1 MRLALQNRLV
11 KYVATAMCVFV
22 LLVQWGC
29 DFPTAQ
35 DPLGTPDFQTT
46 LVRYVKLTDSTMIAP
61 ASPQFLVATFATY
74 SAVARSR
81 VDTTARTADA
91 NGISVT
97 PFITPFS
104 DTGRVTVREV
114 NPVPGKSDFPPARI
128 VFGLRGA
135 TYTIIGLPP
144 SQKQRNQ
151 LIVDTILTVTALP
164 SSPPANTANIR
175 FVNCVNDSTKTY
187 SLILGCPSGA
197 PLSAYLRY
205 RASSAALPIPV
216 SGDNVVSLALTEQ
229 GVPIS
234 STATAPPPVRKDLF
248 NLRPLSAGNNYTILL
263 YQVKGVLRLLALND
277 RNDEKI
283 TADTVSAPST
293 FVRVANLSGG
303 VLESVLYG
311 NNAIVNAVSN
321 DTLTNYN
328 SLTACASAGSD
339 TLILNRRNGLRQ
351 QRLATSLEVNGSQT
365 LLIGDSSA
373 VAAPALT
380 ITVPQNSVAVR
391 VVNLSS
397 RSVSVFRGATSG
409 MRMQALAENLGRGNI
424 GGVIQI
430 PRETLQP
437 FMVFTTNSPQQ
448 VLQTSVDALPSRST
462 ATSYFLVVQ
471 DSRMVFVP
479 DESTLTAPAAVAL
492 KAMGKGALVHIV
504 HAFAD
509 ETNAITVSVGTGN
522 ATGGIV
528 LSDQVSY
535 GGSRLTVLPE
545 GNAQFTIGGAT
556 SSMANEPLK
565 SNVHYVAIGIVAQ
578 GSRQVIVERGLWTP
592 RDGDTARKKLV
603 PQLVPTPQGSVRYLN
618 ATLDVDSVGVFPG
631 LDTSRTSFQLGGN
644 MDKGKFIYPSVPF
657 TTNQIRTLQFSY
669 GNKIFYTAQSLN
681 FSVGRAYTIIF
692 SGRAKDEKGNNAY
705 NVILL
710 QEF

>member
-11 KYVATAMCVFV
+11 KYVATAVCAFV

-35 DPLGTPDFQTT
+35 TPLGTPDYQTT
-46 LVRYVKLTDSTMIAP
+46 LVRYVKLTDSTMSAP
-61 ASPQFLVATFATY
+61 SSPQILEATFATY
-74 SAVARSR
+74 SAVTRSR
-81 VDTTARTADA
+81 VDTTIRTATA
-91 NGISVT
+91 ASISVT
-97 PFITPFS
+97 PFITPLS

-144 SQKQRNQ
+144 SQNRRNQ
-151 LIVDTILTVTALP
+151 LIVDTILTVAALP

-175 FVNCVNDSTKTY
+175 FVNCVNDLTKTY
-187 SLILGCPSGA
+187 SLIVGCPSGA

-205 RASSAALPIPV
+205 RTSSAALPIAV

-229 GVPIS
+229 DVPIS
-234 STATAPPPVRKDLF
+234 STATAPPAVQKGLF

-263 YQVKGVLRLLALND
+263 YQVKGALRLMALND

-283 TADTVSAPST
+283 TADTANAPST

-321 DTLTNYN
+321 DTLTKYE
-328 SLTACASAGSD
+328 SVTACTSAGSD

-351 QRLATSLEVNGSQT
+351 QRLATSLAVNGSQT

-380 ITVPQNSVAVR
+380 MMIPQTSVAVR

-397 RSVSVFRGATSG
+397 KSVSVFRGATSG
-409 MRMQALAENLGRGNI
+409 MRMQALAENLGKGSI
-424 GGVIQI
+424 GGAIQI

-448 VLQTSVDALPSRST
+448 ILQTSVDALPTRST

-479 DESTLTAPAAVAL
+479 DESTLTAPAAAAL
-492 KAMGKGALVHIV
+492 TAMGKGALVHIV

-509 ETNAITVSVGTGN
+509 ETNATAVSVGTGN
-522 ATGGIV
+522 GTGGVV

-565 SNVHYVAIGIVAQ
+565 SNAHYVAIGIVAQ
-578 GSRQVIVERGLWTP
+578 GGRRVLVERGLWTQE
-592 RDGDTARKKLV
+592 GNNTKF
-603 PQLVPTPQGSVRYLN
+603 TPSLAQGSARYLN
-618 ATLDVDSVGVFPG
+618 ATLDVDSVRVDAGSGRG
-631 LDTSRTSFQLGGN
+631 LTFDRN
-644 MDKGKFIYPSVPF
+644 MDKGKFIYTYEPF
-657 TTNQIRTLQFSY
+657 MTNQIATLRFNY
-669 GNKIFYTAQSLN
+669 GDKNFYTAQSLN

-692 SGRAKDEKGNNAY
+692 SGRAKDSNGNNAY